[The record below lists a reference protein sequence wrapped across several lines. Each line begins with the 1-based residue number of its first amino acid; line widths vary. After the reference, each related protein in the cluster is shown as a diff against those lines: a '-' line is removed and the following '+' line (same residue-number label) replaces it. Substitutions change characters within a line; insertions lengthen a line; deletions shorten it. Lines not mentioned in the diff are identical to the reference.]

1 MILHLD
7 YETRSLADL
16 PKVGGWRYA
25 FDPSTEILCI
35 GIAEERG
42 DPVVWTPWNHDRKA
56 EALMR
61 EMGKPETIIYAHNAT
76 GFEVP
81 ITDAIFE
88 KTTGFK
94 APQHHQ
100 WRCTAAMGRRA
111 ALPSSLKRLAEALKL
126 TNQKD
131 DKGGGLIRKFSI
143 PNGKTG
149 MWVEPEEDMEAFQQF
164 CEYCRQDVR
173 VEQEIHQKLKD
184 FELKGFP
191 LQTFLLDLEINSRGF
206 PVNLEALRKAQ
217 VIVEK
222 ESARISAQFEQ
233 LTGLSPNQNAK
244 FLAWLK
250 ERGYERENLQSG
262 TLEEVIEDEDFD
274 PSSEVGKALL
284 LKKRISFASLK
295 KIPAM
300 LACAGPH
307 DNRVRG
313 TLTFHGAGTGRWS
326 ASLVQPQNFKR
337 PTIDETEDAYAAIQ
351 EGVDPMWLE
360 TMYGSSLEVV
370 SSCIRHFIHDV
381 DGGPMLDADYAAIE
395 ARALAWQANEKWRL
409 DVFNT
414 HGQIYESS
422 AAAMFK
428 IPLSEF
434 ADYKKKTGKQ
444 HPLRQKGKVAELACI
459 AEGQLVFT
467 DRGLVPI
474 EQVLPD
480 MLVYDG
486 KEFVKH
492 GGVVYQGIK
501 EVITYGNLTATQ
513 DHIVFTE
520 EGEMQL
526 ADAAK
531 SGSRL
536 LQPGAGWE
544 GVRLCEDHISREEVQ
559 EGMVGPLRRN
569 GVPEL
574 FKERMASASKS
585 FERQIQRVPEM
596 LPTSFSSMLVD
607 KSRYSDAAT
616 MHESERCGI
625 QELRRERYPVQVSF
639 CVGRSALGDEQP
651 RLDEE
656 VAARPGQQRR
666 SLRAGESSLC
676 HSNATE
682 SEQEDIE
689 NSRSR
694 HGMGE
699 EVQPLLCFYNGEKTS
714 SGVDA
719 QTGHRGGQESSSR
732 EAQELEG
739 FGRKPRQA
747 RTYDILNCGPRNR
760 FVVSGV
766 LVHNCGYRG
775 GPGAMERMG
784 ALKQGLTKEELPGI
798 VSAWREASPQIV
810 RLWNETEQAAIQ
822 AVRNP
827 MKKIPFG
834 VRCHFFTA
842 KTAGMDY
849 LFMVMPSGRRIAYPE
864 PKIEKMLT
872 WKVGKKVRL
881 PDGKE
886 DVEVTWKKM
895 LNPSPEQMAVIRRT
909 APDAKMKDALTFYG
923 QLPKTVNWGRVVTHG
938 GVLVENLCQGVCA
951 DFMAHGAINA
961 SRAGYEICALIH
973 DEALAYY
980 HPEKGQSLE
989 EFVAL
994 LTKLPEWA
1002 EGMPLKAE
1010 GDVVK
1015 FYKK

>member
-81 ITDAIFE
+81 ITDALFE

-191 LQTFLLDLEINSRGF
+191 LQTFLLDLEINFRGF

-351 EGVDPMWLE
+351 EGVDPAWLE
-360 TMYGSSLEVV
+360 LMYGSSLEVV

-381 DGGPMLDADYAAIE
+381 EGGPMLDADYAAIE
-395 ARALAWQANEKWRL
+395 ARILAWQANERWKV

-414 HGQIYESS
+414 HGKIYE
-422 AAAMFK
+422 ATACQMFGMSMK
-428 IPLSEF
+428 EF
-434 ADYKKKTGKQ
+434 DDYKKEHGKQ
-444 HPLRQKGKVAELACI
+444 HPIRQKSKAAELAC
-459 AEGQLVFT
+459 GFL
-467 DRGLVPI
+467 
-474 EQVLPD
+474 
-480 MLVYDG
+480 
-486 KEFVKH
+486 
-492 GGVVYQGIK
+492 GGVGALIK
-501 EVITYGNLTATQ
+501 
-513 DHIVFTE
+513 
-520 EGEMQL
+520 
-526 ADAAK
+526 
-531 SGSRL
+531 
-536 LQPGAGWE
+536 
-544 GVRLCEDHISREEVQ
+544 
-559 EGMVGPLRRN
+559 
-569 GVPEL
+569 
-574 FKERMASASKS
+574 
-585 FERQIQRVPEM
+585 
-596 LPTSFSSMLVD
+596 
-607 KSRYSDAAT
+607 
-616 MHESERCGI
+616 
-625 QELRRERYPVQVSF
+625 
-639 CVGRSALGDEQP
+639 
-651 RLDEE
+651 
-656 VAARPGQQRR
+656 
-666 SLRAGESSLC
+666 
-676 HSNATE
+676 
-682 SEQEDIE
+682 
-689 NSRSR
+689 
-694 HGMGE
+694 
-699 EVQPLLCFYNGEKTS
+699 
-714 SGVDA
+714 
-719 QTGHRGGQESSSR
+719 
-732 EAQELEG
+732 
-739 FGRKPRQA
+739 
-747 RTYDILNCGPRNR
+747 
-760 FVVSGV
+760 
-766 LVHNCGYRG
+766 
-775 GPGAMERMG
+775 MG
-784 ALKQGLTKEELPGI
+784 ALKQGLKEEELPEI
-798 VSAWREASPQIV
+798 VRQWREANPSIV
-810 RLWNETEQAAIQ
+810 ALWSAIEQAAKN

-827 MKKIPFG
+827 MKNFPFG
-834 VRCHFFTA
+834 VRCSFVSV
-842 KTAGMDY
+842 KTAGMNY
-849 LFMVMPSGRRIAYPE
+849 LFMRLPSGRRIAYPD
-864 PKIEKMLT
+864 PMLT
-872 WKVGKKVRL
+872 PRLMWKEPDVEIIN
-881 PDGKE
+881 PDGSKTVAQGQRKAVLE
-886 DVEVTWKKM
+886 PT
-895 LNPSPEQMAVIRRT
+895 PEKVAW
-909 APDAKMKDALTFYG
+909 AKQKY
-923 QLPKTVNWGRVVTHG
+923 PKTARVSDVVTIFAQIPKSVNWGRIAVSPGT
-938 GVLVENLCQGVCA
+938 LTENCIQGIAA

-989 EFVAL
+989 EFVTL

>member
-42 DPVVWTPWNHDRKA
+42 DPVVWTPWNHDRNA
-56 EALMR
+56 ELLMR

-81 ITDAIFE
+81 ITDALFE

-222 ESARISAQFEQ
+222 EKPRDFAAFERI
-233 LTGLSPNQNAK
+233 TGLRPTQIAK
-244 FLAWLK
+244 FMKWLR
-250 ERGYERENLQSG
+250 ERGYAGENLQAD
-262 TLEEVIEDEDFD
+262 TLEEEIDREDFD
-274 PSSEVGKALL
+274 PESEVGKALL
-284 LKKRISFASLK
+284 LKKRVSFASLD
-295 KIPAM
+295 KIPSM

-307 DNRVRG
+307 DNKVRG
-313 TLTFHGAGTGRWS
+313 TLNYHGAGTGRWS
-326 ASLVQPQNFKR
+326 ASLVQPQNFKT
-337 PTIDETEDAYAAIQ
+337 PPEYLEKLTESLYFCIDRGEGAEWIETLFSPAL
-351 EGVDPMWLE
+351 EGV
-360 TMYGSSLEVV
+360 SAS
-370 SSCIRHFIHDV
+370 IRHFIHDV
-381 DGGPMLDADYAAIE
+381 EGGPMLDADYSAIE
-395 ARALAWQANEKWRL
+395 ARALAWQAQEKWRL
-409 DVFNT
+409 EVFET
-414 HGQIYESS
+414 HGMIYEAS
-422 AAAMFK
+422 ASQMFK
-428 IPLSEF
+428 VPLQDFMS
-434 ADYKKKTGKQ
+434 YRKQTGKH
-444 HPLRQKGKVAELACI
+444 HPLRKKGKVAELA
-459 AEGQLVFT
+459 L
-467 DRGLVPI
+467 
-474 EQVLPD
+474 
-480 MLVYDG
+480 
-486 KEFVKH
+486 
-492 GGVVYQGIK
+492 
-501 EVITYGNLTATQ
+501 
-513 DHIVFTE
+513 
-520 EGEMQL
+520 
-526 ADAAK
+526 
-531 SGSRL
+531 
-536 LQPGAGWE
+536 
-544 GVRLCEDHISREEVQ
+544 
-559 EGMVGPLRRN
+559 
-569 GVPEL
+569 
-574 FKERMASASKS
+574 
-585 FERQIQRVPEM
+585 
-596 LPTSFSSMLVD
+596 
-607 KSRYSDAAT
+607 
-616 MHESERCGI
+616 
-625 QELRRERYPVQVSF
+625 
-639 CVGRSALGDEQP
+639 
-651 RLDEE
+651 
-656 VAARPGQQRR
+656 
-666 SLRAGESSLC
+666 
-676 HSNATE
+676 
-682 SEQEDIE
+682 
-689 NSRSR
+689 
-694 HGMGE
+694 
-699 EVQPLLCFYNGEKTS
+699 
-714 SGVDA
+714 
-719 QTGHRGGQESSSR
+719 
-732 EAQELEG
+732 
-739 FGRKPRQA
+739 
-747 RTYDILNCGPRNR
+747 
-760 FVVSGV
+760 
-766 LVHNCGYRG
+766 GYRG
-775 GPGAMERMG
+775 GPGAMKKMG

-798 VSAWREASPQIV
+798 VAAWREASPQIV

-849 LFMVMPSGRRIAYPE
+849 LFMVLPSGRRIAYPE

-872 WKVGKKVRL
+872 WKVEKKVRL

-895 LNPSPEQMAVIRRT
+895 LNPTPEQMAVIRRT
-909 APDAKMKDALTFYG
+909 APDAKLKDALTFYG

>member
-61 EMGKPETIIYAHNAT
+61 EMGRPETIIYAHNAT

-81 ITDAIFE
+81 ITDALFE

-351 EGVDPMWLE
+351 EGVDPAWLE
-360 TMYGSSLEVV
+360 LMYGSSLEVV

-381 DGGPMLDADYAAIE
+381 EGGPMLDADYAAIE

-414 HGQIYESS
+414 HGRIYEAS
-422 AAAMFK
+422 AGQMFNV
-428 IPLSEF
+428 PLEEF
-434 ADYKKKTGKQ
+434 DRYKKQNGKA
-444 HPLRQKGKVAELACI
+444 HPLRQKGKVAELA
-459 AEGQLVFT
+459 L
-467 DRGLVPI
+467 
-474 EQVLPD
+474 
-480 MLVYDG
+480 
-486 KEFVKH
+486 
-492 GGVVYQGIK
+492 
-501 EVITYGNLTATQ
+501 
-513 DHIVFTE
+513 
-520 EGEMQL
+520 
-526 ADAAK
+526 
-531 SGSRL
+531 
-536 LQPGAGWE
+536 
-544 GVRLCEDHISREEVQ
+544 
-559 EGMVGPLRRN
+559 
-569 GVPEL
+569 
-574 FKERMASASKS
+574 
-585 FERQIQRVPEM
+585 
-596 LPTSFSSMLVD
+596 
-607 KSRYSDAAT
+607 
-616 MHESERCGI
+616 
-625 QELRRERYPVQVSF
+625 
-639 CVGRSALGDEQP
+639 
-651 RLDEE
+651 
-656 VAARPGQQRR
+656 
-666 SLRAGESSLC
+666 
-676 HSNATE
+676 
-682 SEQEDIE
+682 
-689 NSRSR
+689 
-694 HGMGE
+694 
-699 EVQPLLCFYNGEKTS
+699 
-714 SGVDA
+714 
-719 QTGHRGGQESSSR
+719 
-732 EAQELEG
+732 
-739 FGRKPRQA
+739 
-747 RTYDILNCGPRNR
+747 
-760 FVVSGV
+760 
-766 LVHNCGYRG
+766 GYRG
-775 GPGAMERMG
+775 GPGAMEKMG

-827 MKKIPFG
+827 MKKISFG

-872 WKVGKKVRL
+872 WKVEKKVRL

-923 QLPKTVNWGRVVTHG
+923 QLPKTVNWGRVATHG

-980 HPEKGQSLE
+980 HPKKGQSLE
-989 EFVAL
+989 EFVSL
-994 LTKLPEWA
+994 LTDLPSWA

>member
-7 YETRSLADL
+7 YETRSRADITE
-16 PKVGGWRYA
+16 VGGWRYA
-25 FDPSTEILCI
+25 FDPTTEILCI
-35 GIAEERG
+35 GIAEENG
-42 DPVVWTPWNHDRKA
+42 PPSVWTPWKKDKRA
-56 EALMR
+56 EALLR
-61 EMGKPETIIYAHNAT
+61 EIGKPDTIIYAHNAT

-81 ITDAIFE
+81 ITDALFE

-94 APQHHQ
+94 APQHRQ

-111 ALPSSLKRLAEALKL
+111 ALPASLKRLAEALKL
-126 TNQKD
+126 SNQKD
-131 DKGGGLIRKFSI
+131 DKGAGLIRKFSI
-143 PNGKTG
+143 PNAKTG
-149 MWVEPEEDMEAFQQF
+149 RWVEPHEDAEAFQQF
-164 CEYCRQDVR
+164 CEYCCQDVR

-191 LQTFLLDLEINSRGF
+191 LQVFLLDLEINARGF
-206 PVNLEALRKAQ
+206 PVNLAALRKAQ
-217 VIVEK
+217 KIVEQEHVK
-222 ESARISAQFEQ
+222 IAEQFQ
-233 LTGLSPNQNAK
+233 DLTGLSPNQNAK
-244 FLAWLK
+244 FLDWLK

-262 TLEEVIEDEDFD
+262 TLEEVLEDEDFD

-351 EGVDPMWLE
+351 AGIEPSWLE
-360 TMYGSSLEVV
+360 IMYGPSLEVA

-381 DGGPMLDADYAAIE
+381 EGGPMLDADYAAIE
-395 ARALAWQANEKWRL
+395 ARALAWQAQEKWRL

-434 ADYKKKTGKQ
+434 AEYKKKTGKQ

-459 AEGQLVFT
+459 AEGQLVLT
-467 DRGLVPI
+467 DRGPVPI

-492 GGVVYQGIK
+492 GGVLYQGIK
-501 EVITYGNLTATQ
+501 EVITYGSLTATQ

-536 LQPGAGWE
+536 IQPVADWE
-544 GVRLCEDHISREEVQ
+544 GVRLCEDHIPRAKVQ
-559 EGMVGPLRRN
+559 ERMVGPLRRN

-596 LPTSFSSMLVD
+596 FSAPFSPLLAD
-607 KSRYSDAAT
+607 KACYSDAT
-616 MHESERCGI
+616 TLHESERCGI
-625 QELRRERYPVQVSF
+625 QELRREGDSVQVSF
-639 CVGRSALGDEQP
+639 RAERVSLGDEQS

-656 VAARPGQQRR
+656 VAVRSDQQRR
-666 SLRAGESSLC
+666 ALRAGEHSLC
-676 HSNATE
+676 HSNTAE
-682 SEQEDIE
+682 PEQEDIE
-689 NSRSR
+689 DIRR
-694 HGMGE
+694 QHGMGR
-699 EVQPLLCFYNGEKTS
+699 EVQPLLCFYNGAKTS
-714 SGVDA
+714 SRVDTG
-719 QTGHRGGQESSSR
+719 TGHRGSQESGSR

-842 KTAGMDY
+842 KTAGMNY

-864 PKIEKMLT
+864 PMLEKMLT
-872 WKVGKKVRL
+872 WKVEKKVKL

-886 DVEVTWKKM
+886 DIEVTWKKM
-895 LNPSPEQMAVIRRT
+895 LNPTPEQMAVVRRI
-909 APDAKMKDALTFYG
+909 APDAKLKDALTFYG

-961 SRAGYEICALIH
+961 ERAGYEICALIH

-980 HPEKGQSLE
+980 YPDKGQTLE
-989 EFVAL
+989 EFVSL

-1010 GDVVK
+1010 GDIVK

>member
-42 DPVVWTPWNHDRKA
+42 EPVVWTPWNHDRKA

-81 ITDAIFE
+81 ITDALFE

-149 MWVEPEEDMEAFQQF
+149 LWVEPEEDMEAFQQF

-173 VEQEIHQKLKD
+173 VEQEIHQKLKA

-191 LQTFLLDLEINSRGF
+191 LQVFQLDLEINARGF
-206 PVNLEALRKAQ
+206 PVNLDALRNAE

-222 ESARISAQFEQ
+222 ESAIIAKQFEA

-250 ERGYERENLQSG
+250 ERGYERENLQAG
-262 TLEEVIEDEDFD
+262 TLEEVLEEEDFD
-274 PSSEVGKALL
+274 PASEIGRALL

-351 EGVDPMWLE
+351 EGVDPAWLE
-360 TMYGSSLEVV
+360 LMYGSSLEVV

-381 DGGPMLDADYAAIE
+381 EGGPMLDADYAAIE
-395 ARALAWQANEKWRL
+395 ARAMAWQAQEPWRME
-409 DVFNT
+409 VFNT
-414 HGQIYESS
+414 HGRIYEAS
-422 AAAMFK
+422 ACQMFGV
-428 IPLSEF
+428 PLSEF
-434 ADYKKKTGKQ
+434 DDYKRQHGKA
-444 HPLRQKGKVAELACI
+444 HPLRQKGKAAEL
-459 AEGQLVFT
+459 
-467 DRGLVPI
+467 
-474 EQVLPD
+474 
-480 MLVYDG
+480 
-486 KEFVKH
+486 
-492 GGVVYQGIK
+492 
-501 EVITYGNLTATQ
+501 
-513 DHIVFTE
+513 
-520 EGEMQL
+520 
-526 ADAAK
+526 
-531 SGSRL
+531 S
-536 LQPGAGWE
+536 LQ
-544 GVRLCEDHISREEVQ
+544 
-559 EGMVGPLRRN
+559 
-569 GVPEL
+569 
-574 FKERMASASKS
+574 
-585 FERQIQRVPEM
+585 
-596 LPTSFSSMLVD
+596 
-607 KSRYSDAAT
+607 
-616 MHESERCGI
+616 
-625 QELRRERYPVQVSF
+625 
-639 CVGRSALGDEQP
+639 
-651 RLDEE
+651 
-656 VAARPGQQRR
+656 
-666 SLRAGESSLC
+666 
-676 HSNATE
+676 
-682 SEQEDIE
+682 
-689 NSRSR
+689 
-694 HGMGE
+694 
-699 EVQPLLCFYNGEKTS
+699 
-714 SGVDA
+714 
-719 QTGHRGGQESSSR
+719 
-732 EAQELEG
+732 
-739 FGRKPRQA
+739 
-747 RTYDILNCGPRNR
+747 
-760 FVVSGV
+760 
-766 LVHNCGYRG
+766 YRG
-775 GPGAMERMG
+775 GPGAMEKMG
-784 ALKQGLTKEELPGI
+784 ALKQGLTKKELPGI
-798 VSAWREASPQIV
+798 VKAWREASPNV
-810 RLWNETEQAAIQ
+810 VKLWNETENAAIQ

-827 MKKIPFG
+827 MKKVPFG

-842 KTAGMDY
+842 KAAGMEY
-849 LFMVMPSGRRIAYPE
+849 LFMVFPSGRKIAYPE
-864 PKIEKMLT
+864 PRLEKMLT
-872 WKVGKKVRL
+872 WKIESKTVL
-881 PDGKE
+881 PDGTE
-886 DVEVTWKKM
+886 EVDVSWKKM
-895 LNPSPEQMAVIRRT
+895 LNPTPEQAAVIRRKH
-909 APDAKMKDALTFYG
+909 PDAKLKDALTFYG
-923 QLPKTVNWGRVVTHG
+923 QLPKTVNWGRVATHG

-951 DFMAHGAINA
+951 DFMAHGAIKA

-980 HPEKGQSLE
+980 HPKKGQSLE
-989 EFVAL
+989 EFVSL
-994 LTKLPEWA
+994 LTELPPWA